1 MQNLNEHIDSGK
13 NNSIQLLSKLFGIA
27 LAKRDNNKI
36 GEALCLLNYIR
47 KQLSKSKNSLSAEFK
62 SKTD

>member
-27 LAKRDNNKI
+27 LAKKDNNKI

-47 KQLSKSKNSLSAEFK
+47 KQLSKSKK
-62 SKTD
+62 